1 MLLSKCSI
9 VTSAF
14 VLLSLLSQAGVLAEA
29 GGQTITARI
38 LANSNSSSTTQ
49 CESEGLSG
57 ECNDSICCCYKG
69 GGGFVKIT
77 PNGDSCKRSF
87 GGSQVWVAI
96 VLAAIVVVV
105 TLAASCYFNGR
116 LCISPYK
123 PAAHQITRT
132 SGGLQ

>member
-57 ECNDSICCCYKG
+57 ECK
-69 GGGFVKIT
+69 
-77 PNGDSCKRSF
+77 
-87 GGSQVWVAI
+87 
-96 VLAAIVVVV
+96 
-105 TLAASCYFNGR
+105 
-116 LCISPYK
+116 
-123 PAAHQITRT
+123 
-132 SGGLQ
+132 